1 VKGLLR
7 LYPKS
12 WRKRYGGEMDALV
25 EDLPAEAGV
34 VLDLVVGAAVAYATV
49 VRANRVLTSG
59 AAYLH
64 GVCVAVLL
72 QAIAFVALV
81 LVSQQTQS
89 STIVDVGPF
98 RFATVVR
105 EDFFLLH
112 RFALTVGTL
121 IDSAPAGVLL
131 MLLVATLG
139 LVIAV
144 PRRLR
149 RKRALKLLDLA
160 VLT

>member
-1 VKGLLR
+1 MKGLLR

-34 VLDLVVGAAVAYATV
+34 VLDLVIGAAVAYATV
-49 VRANRVLTSG
+49 VRGNRVLSSG

-64 GVCVAVLL
+64 GVCVAALL

-81 LVSQQTQS
+81 LVSQQSQS
-89 STIVDVGPF
+89 STIVDVGLF
-98 RFATVVR
+98 HFAAVVR
-105 EDFFLLH
+105 AELPQLH
-112 RFALTVGTL
+112 RLSALIVRTL
-121 IDSAPAGVLL
+121 IDSAPAEVLL
-131 MLLVATLG
+131 MMLLATLV
-139 LVIAV
+139 LVVAA

-149 RKRALKLLDLA
+149 RSAP
-160 VLT
+160 